1 MCFWHT
7 AKVAVYGRW
16 VDGVVVAMVI
26 RAFLFARSLG
36 GHPPSQQL
44 WWMCSCVC
52 VCVCVCVFVCSC
64 VRVFVCDRVRS
75 CVRGQTTTVVVVVV
89 VVMVSLVSLAC
100 DVGVMVNSVLILSPS
115 RYCTTT
121 TTTNSTRCG
130 IYSVWFRVLSFGF
143 WGVGVRWLIHL
154 ILSPSRY
161 CDAAAMLRRPC
172 ESAILFV
179 WSRDPS

>member
-1 MCFWHT
+1 
-7 AKVAVYGRW
+7 
-16 VDGVVVAMVI
+16 
-26 RAFLFARSLG
+26 
-36 GHPPSQQL
+36 
-44 WWMCSCVC
+44 
-52 VCVCVCVFVCSC
+52 
-64 VRVFVCDRVRS
+64 
-75 CVRGQTTTVVVVVV
+75 
-89 VVMVSLVSLAC
+89 MVSLVSLAC

-161 CDAAAMLRRPC
+161 CTTTTTTTTTTTNNTTRCGISIYLYIYISIGRHIPGRIYISIGRWCNVIAHPPLRRSNGPVPC
-172 ESAILFV
+172 VSGVLSQHVAACRVETTLRGMVGAAYRVGWLAGGGSV
-179 WSRDPS
+179 RWGG